1 MWGRCV
7 CVLGGGGTTGILC
20 GWWVVDGGWDNSPVS
35 TAGVF
40 PGYFFLFGF
49 ARVEV
54 VWGGVGWGVR
64 YGVG

>member
-1 MWGRCV
+1 MCV
-7 CVLGGGGTTGILC
+7 GGGGGEQL
-20 GWWVVDGGWDNSPVS
+20 GSYVDENKPPVS